1 MRPDSLY
8 RALTASLL
16 AAAVVLVLSACGSM
30 KPLPSDTFY
39 RLNVP
44 GAAPASAAWSDLP
57 VRVAKFDASGVHRER
72 QIAYA
77 GEGDVVV
84 GQHRYHLWID
94 SPERMLQNEL
104 VRYLRD
110 ARVAPLVTGST
121 VSGPAV
127 EVRGRIDRMDN
138 IPTPDAPGV
147 AVELHLELTL
157 RGDRSV
163 IVFSRAYH
171 ESRNLTDSGMA
182 AVAGAMS
189 EAVGAIFAQ
198 FTADAGGAL
207 QGDTNVRLLR
217 ED

>member
-1 MRPDSLY
+1 MRPD
-8 RALTASLL
+8 RIPRIVTAPLV
-16 AAAVVLVLSACGSM
+16 AAAVLVLGACGAM

-44 GAAPASAAWSDLP
+44 PATSAAQAWSGAP
-57 VRVAKFDASGVHRER
+57 VRVAKFAASGVHRER
-72 QIAYA
+72 PIVHTSA
-77 GEGDVVV
+77 DSVVV
-84 GQHRYHLWID
+84 GQHRYDLWID

-110 ARVAPLVTGST
+110 ARVAPVVTGSS
-121 VSGPAV
+121 VAGKAI

-138 IPTPDAPGV
+138 LIESGEPGV
-147 AVELHLELTL
+147 VVELHLELVV
-157 RGDRSV
+157 RGQREAV
-163 IVFSRAYH
+163 IFARAYR
-171 ESRNLTDSGMA
+171 ELRTPAGSTMA

-189 EAVGAIFAQ
+189 EAIGAIFAR

-207 QGDTNVRLLR
+207 QGDTNVSLLL

>member
-1 MRPDSLY
+1 MRPDGLHRSL
-8 RALTASLL
+8 TVSLL
-16 AAAVVLVLSACGSM
+16 AAAAVLALSACGSM

-44 GAAPASAAWSDLP
+44 GAAPASAAWTELP

-72 QIAYA
+72 PIAYS
-77 GEGDVVV
+77 GDGDVVV

-110 ARVAPLVTGST
+110 ARVAPLVTGSS
-121 VSGPAV
+121 VSGPAI
-127 EVRGRIDRMDN
+127 EVRGRIDRMDD
-138 IPTPDAPGV
+138 IPAPDAPGV
-147 AVELHLELTL
+147 VVELHLELTV
-157 RGDRSV
+157 RGERSA
-163 IVFSRAYH
+163 IVFSRAYR
-171 ESRNLTDSGMA
+171 EPRTLSDRDMT
-182 AVAGAMS
+182 AVAAAMS
-189 EAVGAIFAQ
+189 GAVGAIFAQ